1 MKNHTNDLMKQAA
14 VFLFLAAVLAFRTE
28 ERFAFDQSDAKANDF
43 VFSLI

>member
-1 MKNHTNDLMKQAA
+1 MKNHTNDLMKRTL
-14 VFLFLAAVLAFRTE
+14 VFLFLTAVLAFRAE